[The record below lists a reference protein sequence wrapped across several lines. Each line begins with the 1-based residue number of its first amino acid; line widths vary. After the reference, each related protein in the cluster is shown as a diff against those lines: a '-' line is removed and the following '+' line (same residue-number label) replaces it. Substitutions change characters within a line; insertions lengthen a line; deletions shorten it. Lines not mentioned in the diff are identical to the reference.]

1 MMHDWLVLLWPNDV
15 VGVVVFALFGVM
27 LLIWLYVMV
36 NRYWFYRRLRGAL
49 MQYATPE
56 ALEIV
61 LTKYFVVLDI
71 IAANAPWL
79 GLIGT
84 VFSVMLFF
92 GMMSPENNVD
102 AIGLMQ
108 AFASALK
115 TTIVGLLLAVCVD
128 TSQRLLRRSVNVLM
142 LTWQEMRRLQRG
154 EY

>member
-1 MMHDWLVLLWPNDV
+1 MMQAWLAWLWPNDL
-15 VGVVVFALFGVM
+15 VGTVVFALFGVM

-56 ALEIV
+56 ALEIA
-61 LTKYFVVLDI
+61 LTKHFVVLDV
-71 IAANAPWL
+71 IAANAAWL
-79 GLIGT
+79 GLMGT

-92 GMMSPENNVD
+92 GMMSPENKID

-108 AFASALK
+108 VFASALK
-115 TTIVGLLLAVCVD
+115 TTLMGLLLALCVD
-128 TSQRLLRRSVNVLM
+128 TSQRVLRRSVHVLM
-142 LTWQEMRRLQRG
+142 LTWQDMRRLQRG